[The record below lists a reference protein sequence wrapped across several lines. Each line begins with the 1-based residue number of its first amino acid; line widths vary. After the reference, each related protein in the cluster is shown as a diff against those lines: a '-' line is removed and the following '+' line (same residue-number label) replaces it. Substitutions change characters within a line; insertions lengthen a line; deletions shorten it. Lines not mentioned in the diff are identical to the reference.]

1 MSFRCLLCCFPLSL
15 MDESSSPIGGTPR
28 LLRWCCG
35 CLSLLSSSASLTSW
49 KSWCWGDGDL
59 SLSSATSQKAIV
71 LQRMTKMTFSQ
82 AHNRRAKREKKKGEK
97 HSKWSVHIDKTKIGM
112 GVLFGDPLVQCVC
125 LTLLELM
132 WEKFVRYQWVKFWCI
147 LR

>member
-49 KSWCWGDGDL
+49 KSWCWGNGDL

-71 LQRMTKMTFSQ
+71 LQRMTTMTFSQ
-82 AHNRRAKREKKKGEK
+82 AHNRRAKEKKKKVRSIRNE
-97 HSKWSVHIDKTKIGM
+97 VFIDKTKISWEYYF
-112 GVLFGDPLVQCVC
+112 VPPLDQCVC
-125 LTLLELM
+125 LPLLELM
-132 WEKFVRYQWVKFWCI
+132 WEKFARYQWMKFWCI